1 MRKNKTTNK
10 GNTMKKGQEIKS
22 MLKKIND
29 DVENKKDY
37 IVKCD

>member
-1 MRKNKTTNK
+1 
-10 GNTMKKGQEIKS
+10 MKKGQEIKS